1 MLSVTWF
8 LNNFREAQ
16 NDFPKIIFTYYES
29 LLLVV
34 FSPSVLK
41 NSDQRHMMKIV
52 AFFNWR
58 IYGKYILPRN
68 KLIWVDSK
76 ILVKNGIAISPRWL
90 LQKVKWTVHAT
101 AISDHFFCYCSVL
114 TNNLNQSAQITSW
127 VIHMKKDHPLRHV
140 QDGVKLAQK

>member
-8 LNNFREAQ
+8 SNNFREAQ

-52 AFFNWR
+52 AFFQ
-58 IYGKYILPRN
+58 L
-68 KLIWVDSK
+68 
-76 ILVKNGIAISPRWL
+76 ILVRKQQVAVRFSFL
-90 LQKVKWTVHAT
+90 
-101 AISDHFFCYCSVL
+101 
-114 TNNLNQSAQITSW
+114 
-127 VIHMKKDHPLRHV
+127 
-140 QDGVKLAQK
+140 